1 MLSRKLIEKLSARII
16 DMETACL
23 YEELEHEIYMKTSAG
38 YVKCDYEIE
47 EDEVFILDK
56 GIYSLVQAA

>member
-1 MLSRKLIEKLSARII
+1 
-16 DMETACL
+16 METP
-23 YEELEHEIYMKTSAG
+23 AG
-38 YVKCDYEIE
+38 YAECYYEIE

>member
-1 MLSRKLIEKLSARII
+1 
-16 DMETACL
+16 METACL